1 MAFHVYGLQDTRS
14 RSDSETLLDRIS
26 VQLVVLQLALIS
38 VSRQPQ
44 FQASIFILKP
54 IALFSDSLYAF
65 HMCVIDILAWQP
77 RAEVSHVAECSSL
90 PSYSVAPETGNN
102 VRLAR
107 GTGNKGMSQIGG
119 WE

>member
-44 FQASIFILKP
+44 FQASIFILRP
-54 IALFSDSLYAF
+54 VPLFPDSLHIF

-77 RAEVSHVAECSSL
+77 RAEVSHVMN
-90 PSYSVAPETGNN
+90 VAPF
-102 VRLAR
+102 LP
-107 GTGNKGMSQIGG
+107 IL
-119 WE
+119 